1 MKSKIPALLLSLVVA
16 LGLWLYVV
24 TTVSPES
31 EDVYYNIPVV
41 LENESALRDKGLM
54 LVSGAESTVT
64 LRLYGN
70 RSDLNRLDRNN
81 ITVTA
86 DLSKISEPGEY
97 NLNFNVSYPYS
108 IPSANISILKRNPS
122 MIAVSVAEFATKDV
136 PVTLNFVGNM
146 QEGLIIDRENAAL
159 NYETVTVS
167 GPKEV
172 IDQIDHAGIEIDRT
186 NLTES
191 IDADFVYTLQNAD
204 NEPVDVSLVTTNVG
218 QIHLQLPVEHYKE
231 IPLRVELIP
240 GGGATAENAT
250 VTIDPE
256 KIAVSGSE
264 EALANLDELV
274 ITSIN
279 LAEMGARYSHEY
291 PITLP
296 ENITNRSGVESAK
309 VTLALNGLG
318 SKTFTL
324 TQFQPENVP
333 EGLQVNILTQKLD
346 VVLRGPGSSI
356 NGIAL
361 SDITAT
367 VDLQNAEP
375 GTFTVPI
382 AISVAG
388 HEDVG
393 AYGKYS
399 ISITVTAKPEQE
411 EATQGGV

>member
-1 MKSKIPALLLSLVVA
+1 MKSKIPAMLLSLVVA

-70 RSDLNRLDRNN
+70 RSDLNRLDRSS

-122 MIAVSVAEFATKDV
+122 MVAVTVAEFATKDV
-136 PVTLNFVGNM
+136 PVALNFAGDM
-146 QEGLIIDRENAAL
+146 REGLILDRENAVL
-159 NYETVTVS
+159 NFEAVTIS
-167 GPKEV
+167 GPREV

-231 IPLRVELIP
+231 IPLRVELVS

-250 VTIDPE
+250 VAINPE

-264 EALANLDELV
+264 EALADLNELV
-274 ITSIN
+274 ITTIN
-279 LAEMGARYSHEY
+279 LAETGARYSQEF

-296 ENITNRSGVESAK
+296 ENVTNRAGVDSAR

-318 SKTFTL
+318 NETFTL
-324 TQFQPENVP
+324 TQFQPKNVP
-333 EGLQVNILTQKLD
+333 EGMQVNVLTQKLD
-346 VVLRGPGSSI
+346 VILRGPGAAI
-356 NGIAL
+356 KNVTL

-382 AISVAG
+382 SVSVSG
-388 HEDVG
+388 HDEVG
-393 AYGKYS
+393 AFGKYS
-399 ISITVTAKPEQE
+399 VSVTLTIKQDQDDT
-411 EATQGGV
+411 TQGGV

>member
-1 MKSKIPALLLSLVVA
+1 MKSKIPAMLLSLVVA

-70 RSDLNRLDRNN
+70 RSDLNRLDRSS

-122 MIAVSVAEFATKDV
+122 MVAVTVAEFATKDV
-136 PVTLNFVGNM
+136 PVALNFVGDM
-146 QEGLIIDRENAAL
+146 REGLILDRENAVL
-159 NYETVTVS
+159 NFEAVTIS
-167 GPKEV
+167 GPREV

-231 IPLRVELIP
+231 IPLRVELVS

-250 VTIDPE
+250 VAINPE

-264 EALANLDELV
+264 EALADLNELV
-274 ITSIN
+274 ITTIN
-279 LAEMGARYSHEY
+279 LAETGARYSQEF

-296 ENITNRSGVESAK
+296 ENVTNRAGVDSAR

-318 SKTFTL
+318 NETFTL
-324 TQFQPENVP
+324 TQFQPKNVP
-333 EGLQVNILTQKLD
+333 EGMQVNVLTQKLD
-346 VVLRGPGSSI
+346 VILRGPGAAI
-356 NGIAL
+356 KNVTL

-382 AISVAG
+382 SVSVSG
-388 HEDVG
+388 HDEVG
-393 AYGKYS
+393 AFGKYS
-399 ISITVTAKPEQE
+399 VSVTLTIKQDQDDT
-411 EATQGGV
+411 TQGGV

>member
-1 MKSKIPALLLSLVVA
+1 MKSKIPAMLLSLVVA

-70 RSDLNRLDRNN
+70 RSDLNRLDRSS

-122 MIAVSVAEFATKDV
+122 MVAVTVAEFATKDV
-136 PVTLNFVGNM
+136 PVALNFVGDM
-146 QEGLIIDRENAAL
+146 REGLILDRENAVL
-159 NYETVTVS
+159 NFEAVTIS
-167 GPKEV
+167 GPREV

-231 IPLRVELIP
+231 IPLRVELVS

-250 VTIDPE
+250 VAINPE

-264 EALANLDELV
+264 EALADLNELV
-274 ITSIN
+274 ITTIN
-279 LAEMGARYSHEY
+279 LAETGARYSQEF

-296 ENITNRSGVESAK
+296 ENVTNRAGVDSAR

-318 SKTFTL
+318 NETFTL
-324 TQFQPENVP
+324 TQFQPKNVP
-333 EGLQVNILTQKLD
+333 EGMQVNVLTQKLD
-346 VVLRGPGSSI
+346 VILRGPGAAI
-356 NGIAL
+356 KNVTL

-382 AISVAG
+382 SVSVSG
-388 HEDVG
+388 HDGVG
-393 AYGKYS
+393 AFGKYS
-399 ISITVTAKPEQE
+399 VSVTLTIKQDQDDT
-411 EATQGGV
+411 TQGGV